1 MGRRRRRVVKIVK
14 KKLPTIFV
22 CPACGEE
29 SMKVTMVSGKGN
41 AVVQCGSCKIKEEF
55 TVPSSSSIVD
65 IYCMFTD
72 KYYGSRIKPES
83 E

>member
-1 MGRRRRRVVKIVK
+1 
-14 KKLPTIFV
+14 
-22 CPACGEE
+22 
-29 SMKVTMVSGKGN
+29 MKVTMVSGKGN

-55 TVPSSSSIVD
+55 TVPSSLSIVD

-72 KYYGSRIKPES
+72 KYYGNRVKPES